1 MHLKYL
7 SLCLFSLGLTACAQ
21 HSLRPSVA
29 SANLDQKVIQGMNAM
44 YEYPSY
50 DYRGHFKV
58 NVDSNQPNKISTVEK
73 SAQLDAEVQKK
84 VDQYLREQ
92 KINLNKKQKQAL
104 YAAIAN
110 EQSVSGVSGELRS
123 EKVNAVLINLL
134 NDLQFSY
141 DGSVHYR
148 QKMGSLNLTARYE
161 KPTLLVQAKLPM
173 VLDLKDYKFYV
184 NYFGLMPY
192 LVNKDNQNNLAY
204 VDFSKYKDLFTNV
217 DMKKFVEYA
226 KASGAVSYRLADP
239 QNLQRLPIT
248 EADRKAGIVEK
259 IRLKDTVEELLLQ
272 VDLYGQVNEKYLQK
286 SVLGFDDQKIAE
298 SIATELAA
306 SEAKKKSG
314 GAEGQKVSSE
324 DAAAVSQQLYSLINA
339 HFGGTL
345 ASEEGD
351 EEQSSAAQDAAAAA
365 EEASASGQDED
376 AADVAVADAEQTT
389 QDEDGPTL
397 TEEQC
402 VELQTLKKPVVL
414 GDINYCQ
421 IYGVDVLD
429 QSVESTQKTQIKS
442 RQAALKQT
450 FAAYDQNQFVNDEAF
465 KALWLK
471 HKAEI
476 EQALPKQRN
485 PITID
490 VGLDE
495 KGRAVNVDY
504 DIAYTPAEFNH
515 RFNIKADMQ
524 ILNYGK
530 ATSINQQ
537 QLKQAK
543 SVAETSKGS
552 LFENFVKG
560 FSEKLGQSD
569 VSEHPVGSHSD
580 VQDLDSN
587 LALLANQTYDATRAY
602 DKTYKAVFIAKL
614 TAEKPSY
621 INYYSVQQLQ
631 EIAEVYAYWFSEEE
645 TYNPQGKALERIEAL
660 QKKHHL
666 EQEDQFDNDLG
677 RAVDHIVITTMQGK
691 AGREAW
697 QKLQKQY
704 KQPEQLF
711 SKQYQLEF
719 EQQNGAS
726 AEEKPLLSQT
736 ADILGKAYVAARKQQ
751 LTEKTIQNLK
761 PEHNE
766 FIDYEI
772 FRDVYQQ
779 MVTTKK

>member
-21 HSLRPSVA
+21 HNLRPSVP

-58 NVDSNQPNKISTVEK
+58 NVDPNQPKKISTVEK
-73 SAQLDAEVQKK
+73 TAQLDAEVQKK

-92 KINLNKKQKQAL
+92 KTNLNKKQKQAL

-110 EQSVSGVSGELRS
+110 EQSVSGVSDESRS

-148 QKMGSLNLTARYE
+148 QKMGSFNLTARYE

-204 VDFSKYKDLFTNV
+204 VDFSKYKNLFTNV

-226 KASGAVSYRLADP
+226 KASSAVSYRLAEP

-248 EADRKAGIVEK
+248 DADRKAGIVEK

-272 VDLYGQVNEKYLQK
+272 SELYSQVNEKYLQK
-286 SVLGFDDQKIAE
+286 NVLGFDDQKIAE

-306 SEAKKKSG
+306 SEAKKKATG
-314 GAEGQKVSSE
+314 TDGQKVSSE

-339 HFGGTL
+339 HFGNTL
-345 ASEEGD
+345 TSEEGD
-351 EEQSSAAQDAAAAA
+351 DEQASAAQ
-365 EEASASGQDED
+365 EEAADEASDSAQAE
-376 AADVAVADAEQTT
+376 DVAVAGAEPTA
-389 QDEDGPTL
+389 QDEEVATL

-402 VELQTLKKPVVL
+402 VELQALKKSVAL

-421 IYGVDVLD
+421 IYGIDVLD
-429 QSVESTQKTQIKS
+429 QSAVNTEKTQIKA
-442 RQAALKQT
+442 RQTALKQT
-450 FAAYDQNQFVNDEAF
+450 FAAYDQNQFVNDDAF

-495 KGRAVNVDY
+495 KGRLVNADY
-504 DIAYTPAEFNH
+504 DVAYTPAEFNH

-530 ATSINQQ
+530 ATSIDQQ

-543 SVAETSKGS
+543 SVAEASKGS

-666 EQEDQFDNDLG
+666 EQEEQFDNDLG

-704 KQPEQLF
+704 KQPDQLF

-736 ADILGKAYVAARKQQ
+736 ADILGKVYVAARKQQ

-772 FRDVYQQ
+772 FRDVYKQ
-779 MVTTKK
+779 MVAAKK

>member
-21 HSLRPSVA
+21 HNLRPSVA
-29 SANLDQKVIQGMNAM
+29 STQLDQKVIQGMNAI

-58 NVDSNQPNKISTVEK
+58 SVDPNQSKKINNVEK
-73 SAQLDAEVQKK
+73 TVQLDAAVQKK

-110 EQSVSGVSGELRS
+110 EQADSGISGESRS

-204 VDFSKYKDLFTNV
+204 VDFSKYKNLFTNV

-226 KASGAVSYRLADP
+226 KASGAVSYRLAEP
-239 QNLQRLPIT
+239 QNLQRLSVSDA
-248 EADRKAGIVEK
+248 ERKAGIVEK
-259 IRLKDTVEELLLQ
+259 IRLKDTVEALLLQ
-272 VDLYGQVNEKYLQK
+272 SELYSQVNAKYLQK
-286 SVLGFDDQKIAE
+286 NVFGFDEEKIAE

-306 SEAKKKSG
+306 SEAKRKVG
-314 GAEGQKVSSE
+314 GAEEQKVSSE

-339 HFGGTL
+339 HFGNAL
-345 ASEEGD
+345 DSEYGD
-351 EEQSSAAQDAAAAA
+351 EDQSSTVQDEAA
-365 EEASASGQDED
+365 EEEASDTAQAE
-376 AADVAVADAEQTT
+376 DVAVADTEEVT
-389 QDEDGPTL
+389 QDEEVASL
-397 TEEQC
+397 TEDQC
-402 VELQTLKKPVVL
+402 VELQSQKSPVAL

-421 IYGVDVLD
+421 IYGIDVLD
-429 QSVESTQKTQIKS
+429 QSAINTEKTQIKA

-450 FAAYDQNQFVNDEAF
+450 FAAYDQNQFVDDEAF
-465 KALWLK
+465 KALWIK

-485 PITID
+485 PVAID

-495 KGRAVNVDY
+495 KGRLVNADY

-530 ATSINQQ
+530 ATPINQQ

-543 SVAETSKGS
+543 SVAEASKGS

-560 FSEKLGQSD
+560 FSEKLGQGD
-569 VSEHPVGSHSD
+569 VSEHPVGAHSD
-580 VQDLDSN
+580 VQDLDSS
-587 LALLANQTYDATRAY
+587 LALLANQTYDATHAY

-621 INYYSVQQLQ
+621 IHYYSVQQLQ

-666 EQEDQFDNDLG
+666 EQDDQFDNDLG
-677 RAVDHIVITTMQGK
+677 RAVDHIVITTLQGE

-719 EQQNGAS
+719 EKQNGS
-726 AEEKPLLSQT
+726 SDEEKHLLSET
-736 ADILGKAYVAARKQQ
+736 ADILGKVYVAARKQQ

-772 FRDVYQQ
+772 FRDVYKQ
-779 MVTTKK
+779 MVTAKK

>member
-7 SLCLFSLGLTACAQ
+7 SLCLFSLGLTACTQ
-21 HSLRPSVA
+21 HNVRPQVA
-29 SANLDQKVIQGMNAM
+29 SASLEQKAIQSVNAM

-50 DYRGHFKV
+50 DYRGNFKITV
-58 NVDSNQPNKISTVEK
+58 DPSQIKQNVKAENTSK
-73 SAQLDAEVQKK
+73 LDAELQKK

-92 KINLNKKQKQAL
+92 KVALSRAQKQTL

-110 EQSVSGVSGELRS
+110 EQGDLGLTSSARS
-123 EKVNAVLINLL
+123 EKINAVLFNLL

-141 DGSVHYR
+141 DGSIHYR
-148 QKMGSLNLTARYE
+148 QKMGSFNLTAKYE

-173 VLDLKDYKFYV
+173 VLDLENYKFYI

-204 VDFSKYKDLFTNV
+204 IDFSKYKAFFKNV
-217 DMKKFVEYA
+217 DMKKFIEYL
-226 KASGAVSYRLADP
+226 KASSAVSYRLAEP
-239 QNLQRLPIT
+239 QNLQRVSLT
-248 EADRKAGIVEK
+248 EADRKAGAVEK
-259 IRLKDTVEELLLQ
+259 IRLKTTVEQLLLE
-272 VDLYGQVNEKYLQK
+272 VDLYGQVNQKYLQK
-286 SVLGFDDQKIAE
+286 SVLGVDEEKLAE
-298 SIATELAA
+298 TLAA
-306 SEAKKKSG
+306 EIASSDAKKGTAGK
-314 GAEGQKVSSE
+314 EEQKVSSD
-324 DAAAVSQQLYSLINA
+324 DAAAVSQQLYSLVNA
-339 HFGGTL
+339 HLGNTSTSEDEEVES
-345 ASEEGD
+345 ASSEEAG
-351 EEQSSAAQDAAAAA
+351 
-365 EEASASGQDED
+365 
-376 AADVAVADAEQTT
+376 DVAVAEAEQTS
-389 QDEDGPTL
+389 ENEEVVAL
-397 TEEQC
+397 TEDQC
-402 VELQTLKKPVVL
+402 IELKSLKKPVAL

-429 QSVESTQKTQIKS
+429 QSDTSIQKAQIKS
-442 RQAALKQT
+442 RQDALKQT
-450 FAAYDQNQFVNDEAF
+450 FEAYNQNQFINDEAF
-465 KALWLK
+465 KTLWLK
-471 HKAEI
+471 HKDEI

-490 VGLDE
+490 VALDD
-495 KGRAVNVDY
+495 KGRAVNMDY
-504 DIAYTPAEFNH
+504 DVDYTPAEFKH

-530 ATSINQQ
+530 ATSIDQQ

-543 SVAETSKGS
+543 SVAEASKGS
-552 LFENFVKG
+552 MLENFIKG
-560 FSEKLGQSD
+560 FGEKLGQSD
-569 VSEHPVGSHSD
+569 VLEHPVGIHSD
-580 VQDLDSN
+580 VQDLDAN
-587 LALLANQTYDATRAY
+587 LAVLADKTYDATHTY

-621 INYYSVQQLQ
+621 IHYYSVQQLQ

-677 RAVDHIVITTMQGK
+677 RAVDHIVITTIQGE

-719 EQQNGAS
+719 EKQNGS
-726 AEEKPLLSQT
+726 SDEEKHLLSET
-736 ADILGKAYVAARKQQ
+736 ADILGKVYVAARKQQ

-772 FRDVYQQ
+772 FRDVYKQ
-779 MVTTKK
+779 MVAAKK

>member
-21 HSLRPSVA
+21 HNLRPSA
-29 SANLDQKVIQGMNAM
+29 GSANLDQKVIQGMNAM

-58 NVDSNQPNKISTVEK
+58 NVDSNQPKKTSTVEK
-73 SAQLDAEVQKK
+73 TAQLDAEVQKK

-110 EQSVSGVSGELRS
+110 EQSVSGVSDESRS

-173 VLDLKDYKFYV
+173 VIDLKDYKFYV

-192 LVNKDNQNNLAY
+192 LVNKENQNNLAY

-226 KASGAVSYRLADP
+226 KASSAVSYRLAEP

-248 EADRKAGIVEK
+248 DADRKAGIVEK

-272 VDLYGQVNEKYLQK
+272 SELYGQVNEKYLQK
-286 SVLGFDDQKIAE
+286 NVLGFDDQKIAE

-306 SEAKKKSG
+306 SEAKKKVG

-339 HFGGTL
+339 HFGNTL
-345 ASEEGD
+345 TSEEGD
-351 EEQSSAAQDAAAAA
+351 EEQVSAAQ
-365 EEASASGQDED
+365 EEATDETSDSAED
-376 AADVAVADAEQTT
+376 AAVADAAEPTA
-389 QDEDGPTL
+389 QDEEVATL
-397 TEEQC
+397 TEDQC
-402 VELQTLKKPVVL
+402 VELQSLKKPVAL

-421 IYGVDVLD
+421 IYGIDVLD
-429 QSVESTQKTQIKS
+429 RSAVNTEKTQIKA
-442 RQAALKQT
+442 RRAALKQT
-450 FAAYDQNQFVNDEAF
+450 FAAYDQNQFVNDDAF

-495 KGRAVNVDY
+495 KGRLVNADY
-504 DIAYTPAEFNH
+504 DVAYTPAEFNH

-530 ATSINQQ
+530 ATSIDQQ

-543 SVAETSKGS
+543 SVAEASKGS

-580 VQDLDSN
+580 VQDLDSS

-621 INYYSVQQLQ
+621 IHYYSVQQLQ
-631 EIAEVYAYWFSEEE
+631 EIAEVYAYWFSEED

-677 RAVDHIVITTMQGK
+677 RAVDHIVITTIQGK

-719 EQQNGAS
+719 EKQNGAS
-726 AEEKPLLSQT
+726 AEDKQLLSET

-751 LTEKTIQNLK
+751 LTEKTIQKLK

-772 FRDVYQQ
+772 FRDVYKQ

>member
-7 SLCLFSLGLTACAQ
+7 SLCLFSLGLTACTQ
-21 HSLRPSVA
+21 HNVRPQVA
-29 SANLDQKVIQGMNAM
+29 SASLEQKAIQSVNAM

-50 DYRGHFKV
+50 DYRGNFKITV
-58 NVDSNQPNKISTVEK
+58 DPSQIKQNVKAENTSK
-73 SAQLDAEVQKK
+73 LDAELQKK

-92 KINLNKKQKQAL
+92 KVALSRAQKQTL

-110 EQSVSGVSGELRS
+110 EQGDLGLTSSARS
-123 EKVNAVLINLL
+123 EKINAVLFNLL

-141 DGSVHYR
+141 DGSIHYR
-148 QKMGSLNLTARYE
+148 QKMGSFNLTAKYE

-173 VLDLKDYKFYV
+173 VLDLENYKFYI

-204 VDFSKYKDLFTNV
+204 IDFSKYKAFFKNV
-217 DMKKFVEYA
+217 DMKKFIEYL
-226 KASGAVSYRLADP
+226 KASSAVSYRLAEP
-239 QNLQRLPIT
+239 QNLQRVSLT
-248 EADRKAGIVEK
+248 EADRKAGAVEK
-259 IRLKDTVEELLLQ
+259 IRLKTTVEQLLLE

-286 SVLGFDDQKIAE
+286 SVLGVDEEKLAE
-298 SIATELAA
+298 TLAA
-306 SEAKKKSG
+306 EIASSDAKKGTAGK
-314 GAEGQKVSSE
+314 EEQKVSSD
-324 DAAAVSQQLYSLINA
+324 DAAAVSQQLYSLVNA
-339 HFGGTL
+339 HLDNTSTSEDEEVES
-345 ASEEGD
+345 ASSEEAG
-351 EEQSSAAQDAAAAA
+351 
-365 EEASASGQDED
+365 
-376 AADVAVADAEQTT
+376 DVAVAEAEQTS
-389 QDEDGPTL
+389 ENEEVVAL
-397 TEEQC
+397 TEDQC
-402 VELQTLKKPVVL
+402 IELKSLKKPVAL

-429 QSVESTQKTQIKS
+429 QSDTSIQKAQIKS
-442 RQAALKQT
+442 RQDALKQT
-450 FAAYDQNQFVNDEAF
+450 FEAYNQNQFINDEAF
-465 KALWLK
+465 KTLWLK
-471 HKAEI
+471 HKDEI

-490 VGLDE
+490 VALDD
-495 KGRAVNVDY
+495 KGRAVNMDY
-504 DIAYTPAEFNH
+504 DVDYTPAEFKH

-530 ATSINQQ
+530 ATSIDQQ

-543 SVAETSKGS
+543 SVAEASKGS
-552 LFENFVKG
+552 MLENFIKG
-560 FSEKLGQSD
+560 FGEKLGQSD
-569 VSEHPVGSHSD
+569 VLEHPVGIHSD
-580 VQDLDSN
+580 VQDLDAN
-587 LALLANQTYDATRAY
+587 LAVLADKTYDAAHTY

-677 RAVDHIVITTMQGK
+677 RAVDHIVITTIQGE

-719 EQQNGAS
+719 EKQNGS
-726 AEEKPLLSQT
+726 SDEEKHLLSET
-736 ADILGKAYVAARKQQ
+736 ADILGKVYVAARKQQ

-772 FRDVYQQ
+772 FRDVYKQ
-779 MVTTKK
+779 MVAAKK

>member
-21 HSLRPSVA
+21 HNLRPSVA
-29 SANLDQKVIQGMNAM
+29 STQLDQKVIQGMNAI

-58 NVDSNQPNKISTVEK
+58 SVDPNQSKKINNVEK
-73 SAQLDAEVQKK
+73 TVQLDAAVQKK

-110 EQSVSGVSGELRS
+110 EQADSGISGESRS

-204 VDFSKYKDLFTNV
+204 VDFSKYKNLFTNV

-226 KASGAVSYRLADP
+226 KASGAVSYRLAEP
-239 QNLQRLPIT
+239 QNLQRLSVSDA
-248 EADRKAGIVEK
+248 ERKAGIVEK
-259 IRLKDTVEELLLQ
+259 IRLKDTVEALLLQ
-272 VDLYGQVNEKYLQK
+272 SELYSQVNAKYLQK
-286 SVLGFDDQKIAE
+286 NVFGFDEEKIAE
-298 SIATELAA
+298 TIATELAA
-306 SEAKKKSG
+306 SEAKSKEG
-314 GAEGQKVSSE
+314 NADGQKVSSE

-339 HFGGTL
+339 HFGNAL
-345 ASEEGD
+345 DSEYGD
-351 EEQSSAAQDAAAAA
+351 EDQSSAAQDGAA
-365 EEASASGQDED
+365 EEEASDTAQAE
-376 AADVAVADAEQTT
+376 DVAVADAEEVT
-389 QDEDGPTL
+389 QDEEVASL
-397 TEEQC
+397 TEDQC
-402 VELQTLKKPVVL
+402 VELQSQKSPVAL
-414 GDINYCQ
+414 GDINYCL
-421 IYGVDVLD
+421 IYGIDVLD
-429 QSVESTQKTQIKS
+429 RSAVNTEKTQIKA
-442 RQAALKQT
+442 RQTALKQT
-450 FAAYDQNQFVNDEAF
+450 FAAYDQNQFVDDEAF
-465 KALWLK
+465 KALWNK

-485 PITID
+485 PVAID

-495 KGRAVNVDY
+495 KGRLVNADY

-543 SVAETSKGS
+543 SVAEASKGS

-560 FSEKLGQSD
+560 FSEKLGQGD
-569 VSEHPVGSHSD
+569 VSEHPVGAHSD
-580 VQDLDSN
+580 VQDLDSS
-587 LALLANQTYDATRAY
+587 LALLANQTYDATHTY

-621 INYYSVQQLQ
+621 IHYYSVQQLQ

-677 RAVDHIVITTMQGK
+677 RAVDHIVITTIQGE

-719 EQQNGAS
+719 EKQNGS
-726 AEEKPLLSQT
+726 SDEEKHLLSET
-736 ADILGKAYVAARKQQ
+736 ADILGKVYVAARKQQ

-772 FRDVYQQ
+772 FRDVYKQ
-779 MVTTKK
+779 MVTAKK

>member
-21 HSLRPSVA
+21 HNLRPSVA

-58 NVDSNQPNKISTVEK
+58 NVDPNQPKKISTVEK
-73 SAQLDAEVQKK
+73 TAQLDAGVQKK

-92 KINLNKKQKQAL
+92 KTNLNKKQKHAL

-110 EQSVSGVSGELRS
+110 EQSVSGVSDESRS

-204 VDFSKYKDLFTNV
+204 VDFSKYKNLFTNV

-226 KASGAVSYRLADP
+226 KASSAVSYRLAEP

-248 EADRKAGIVEK
+248 DADRKAGIVEK

-272 VDLYGQVNEKYLQK
+272 SELYGQVNEKYLQK
-286 SVLGFDDQKIAE
+286 NVLGFDDQQIAE
-298 SIATELAA
+298 SIATDLAA
-306 SEAKKKSG
+306 SEAKKKAT

-339 HFGGTL
+339 HFGNTL

-351 EEQSSAAQDAAAAA
+351 EDQASAAQDVAAA
-365 EEASASGQDED
+365 EAAPDSAQAE
-376 AADVAVADAEQTT
+376 DVAVADAEPTA
-389 QDEDGPTL
+389 QDEEVATL
-397 TEEQC
+397 TEDQC
-402 VELQTLKKPVVL
+402 VELQSLKKPVVL

-421 IYGVDVLD
+421 IYGINVLD
-429 QSVESTQKTQIKS
+429 QSAVNTEKTQMKA

-450 FAAYDQNQFVNDEAF
+450 FAAYDQNQFVNDDAF

-495 KGRAVNVDY
+495 KGRLVNADY
-504 DIAYTPAEFNH
+504 DVAYTPAEFNH

-530 ATSINQQ
+530 ATSIDQQ

-543 SVAETSKGS
+543 SVAEASKGS

-569 VSEHPVGSHSD
+569 VSEHPVGLHSD
-580 VQDLDSN
+580 VQDLDSS

-621 INYYSVQQLQ
+621 IHYYSVQQLQ

-666 EQEDQFDNDLG
+666 EQEEQFDNDLG
-677 RAVDHIVITTMQGK
+677 RAVDHIVITTIQGE

-711 SKQYQLEF
+711 SKQYQLKF

-736 ADILGKAYVAARKQQ
+736 ADILGKAYAAARKQQ

-779 MVTTKK
+779 MVVTKK

>member
-21 HSLRPSVA
+21 HNLRPSVA
-29 SANLDQKVIQGMNAM
+29 STQLDQKVIQGMNAI

-58 NVDSNQPNKISTVEK
+58 SVDPNQSKKINNVEK
-73 SAQLDAEVQKK
+73 TVQLDAAVQKK

-110 EQSVSGVSGELRS
+110 EQADSGISGESRS

-173 VLDLKDYKFYV
+173 VLDLNDYKFYV

-204 VDFSKYKDLFTNV
+204 VDFSKYKNLFTNV

-226 KASGAVSYRLADP
+226 KASGAVSYRLAEP
-239 QNLQRLPIT
+239 QNLQRLSVSDA
-248 EADRKAGIVEK
+248 ERKGGIVEK
-259 IRLKDTVEELLLQ
+259 IRLKDTVEALLLQ
-272 VDLYGQVNEKYLQK
+272 SELYSQVNAKYLQK
-286 SVLGFDDQKIAE
+286 NVLGFDEEKIAE

-306 SEAKKKSG
+306 SEAKSKEG
-314 GAEGQKVSSE
+314 NADGQKVSSE

-339 HFGGTL
+339 HFGNAL
-345 ASEEGD
+345 DSEYGD
-351 EEQSSAAQDAAAAA
+351 EDQSSAAQDGAA
-365 EEASASGQDED
+365 EEDASDTAQAE
-376 AADVAVADAEQTT
+376 DVAVADAEEVT
-389 QDEDGPTL
+389 QDEEVASL
-397 TEEQC
+397 TEDQC
-402 VELQTLKKPVVL
+402 VELQSQKSPVAL

-421 IYGVDVLD
+421 IYGIDVLD
-429 QSVESTQKTQIKS
+429 QSAVNTEKTQIKA

-450 FAAYDQNQFVNDEAF
+450 FAAYDQNQFVDDEAF
-465 KALWLK
+465 KALWIK

-485 PITID
+485 PVAID

-495 KGRAVNVDY
+495 KGRLVNADY

-530 ATSINQQ
+530 ATPINQQ

-543 SVAETSKGS
+543 SVAEASKGS
-552 LFENFVKG
+552 LFENFIKG

-569 VSEHPVGSHSD
+569 VSEHPVGAHSD
-580 VQDLDSN
+580 VQDLDSS
-587 LALLANQTYDATRAY
+587 LALLANQTYDATHAY

-621 INYYSVQQLQ
+621 IHYYSVQQLQ

-645 TYNPQGKALERIEAL
+645 TYNPQGKALEHIETL

-677 RAVDHIVITTMQGK
+677 RAVDHIVITTIQGE

-719 EQQNGAS
+719 EKQNGTS
-726 AEEKPLLSQT
+726 DEEKHLLSET

-772 FRDVYQQ
+772 FRDVYKQ
-779 MVTTKK
+779 MVTAKK

>member
-58 NVDSNQPNKISTVEK
+58 NVDSNQPKKISTVEK

-110 EQSVSGVSGELRS
+110 EQSVSGVSGESRS

-148 QKMGSLNLTARYE
+148 QKMGSFNLTARYE

-248 EADRKAGIVEK
+248 DADRKAGIVEK

-365 EEASASGQDED
+365 EEASASGHDED
-376 AADVAVADAEQTT
+376 AAVADAEQTT

-543 SVAETSKGS
+543 SVAEASKGS

-691 AGREAW
+691 TGREAW

-711 SKQYQLEF
+711 SKQYQLKF

-736 ADILGKAYVAARKQQ
+736 ADILGKAYAAARKQQ

>member
-110 EQSVSGVSGELRS
+110 EQSVSGVSGESRS

-148 QKMGSLNLTARYE
+148 QKMGSFNLTARYE

-248 EADRKAGIVEK
+248 DADRKAGIVEK

-306 SEAKKKSG
+306 SEAKKKAG
-314 GAEGQKVSSE
+314 GAEEQKVSSE

-389 QDEDGPTL
+389 QDEEGPTL

-402 VELQTLKKPVVL
+402 VELQTLKKQVVL

-543 SVAETSKGS
+543 SVAEASKGS

-645 TYNPQGKALERIEAL
+645 TYNPQGKALEHIEAL

-711 SKQYQLEF
+711 SKQYQLKF

-736 ADILGKAYVAARKQQ
+736 ADILGKAYAAARKQQ

>member
-21 HSLRPSVA
+21 HNLRPSVA
-29 SANLDQKVIQGMNAM
+29 SIQLDQKVIQGMNAI

-58 NVDSNQPNKISTVEK
+58 SVDQNQSKKINNVEK
-73 SAQLDAEVQKK
+73 TVQLDAAVQKK

-110 EQSVSGVSGELRS
+110 EQADSGISGESRS

-204 VDFSKYKDLFTNV
+204 VDFSKYKNLFTNV

-226 KASGAVSYRLADP
+226 KASGAVSYRLAEP
-239 QNLQRLPIT
+239 QNLQRLSVSDA
-248 EADRKAGIVEK
+248 ERKGGIVEK
-259 IRLKDTVEELLLQ
+259 IRLKDTVEALLLQ
-272 VDLYGQVNEKYLQK
+272 SELYSQVNAKYLQK
-286 SVLGFDDQKIAE
+286 NVLGFDEEKIAE

-306 SEAKKKSG
+306 SEAKSKEG
-314 GAEGQKVSSE
+314 NADGQKVSSE

-339 HFGGTL
+339 HFGNAL
-345 ASEEGD
+345 DSEYGD
-351 EEQSSAAQDAAAAA
+351 EDQSSAAQDGAA
-365 EEASASGQDED
+365 EEDASDTAQAE
-376 AADVAVADAEQTT
+376 DVAVADAEEVT
-389 QDEDGPTL
+389 QDEEVASL
-397 TEEQC
+397 TEDQC
-402 VELQTLKKPVVL
+402 VELQSQKSPVAL

-421 IYGVDVLD
+421 IYGIDVLD
-429 QSVESTQKTQIKS
+429 QSAVNTEKTQIKA

-450 FAAYDQNQFVNDEAF
+450 FAAYDQNQFVDDEVF
-465 KALWLK
+465 KALWIK

-485 PITID
+485 PVAID

-495 KGRAVNVDY
+495 KGRLVNADY

-530 ATSINQQ
+530 ATPINQQ

-543 SVAETSKGS
+543 SVAEASKGS
-552 LFENFVKG
+552 LFENFIKG

-569 VSEHPVGSHSD
+569 VSEHPVGAHSD
-580 VQDLDSN
+580 VQDLDSS
-587 LALLANQTYDATRAY
+587 LALLANQTYDATHAY

-621 INYYSVQQLQ
+621 IHYYSVQQLQ

-645 TYNPQGKALERIEAL
+645 TYNPQGKALEHIETL

-677 RAVDHIVITTMQGK
+677 RAVDHIVITTIQGE

-719 EQQNGAS
+719 EKQNGTS
-726 AEEKPLLSQT
+726 DEEKHLLSET

-772 FRDVYQQ
+772 FRDVYKQ
-779 MVTTKK
+779 MVTAKK

>member
-21 HSLRPSVA
+21 HNLRPSVA
-29 SANLDQKVIQGMNAM
+29 STQLDQKVIQGMNAM

-58 NVDSNQPNKISTVEK
+58 SVDSNQSKKINNEEK
-73 SAQLDAEVQKK
+73 IVQLDAVVQKK

-110 EQSVSGVSGELRS
+110 EQADLGVSSESRS
-123 EKVNAVLINLL
+123 EKINTVLINLL

-161 KPTLLVQAKLPM
+161 KPTLLVQTKLPM

-204 VDFSKYKDLFTNV
+204 VDFSKYKNLFTNV

-226 KASGAVSYRLADP
+226 KASGAVSYRLAEP
-239 QNLQRLPIT
+239 QNLQRLSISDA
-248 EADRKAGIVEK
+248 ERKAGIVEK
-259 IRLKDTVEELLLQ
+259 IRLKDTVEALLLQ
-272 VDLYGQVNEKYLQK
+272 SELYSQVNAKYLQK
-286 SVLGFDDQKIAE
+286 NVFGFDEEKIAE
-298 SIATELAA
+298 TIATELAA
-306 SEAKKKSG
+306 SEAKRKVG
-314 GAEGQKVSSE
+314 GVEEQKVSSE

-339 HFGGTL
+339 HFGNAL
-345 ASEEGD
+345 DSEYSD
-351 EEQSSAAQDAAAAA
+351 EDQSSAAQDGAA
-365 EEASASGQDED
+365 E
-376 AADVAVADAEQTT
+376 DVAVADAEEVT
-389 QDEDGPTL
+389 QDEEVVSL
-397 TEEQC
+397 TQDQC
-402 VELQTLKKPVVL
+402 VELQSQKSPVAL

-421 IYGVDVLD
+421 IYGIDVLD
-429 QSVESTQKTQIKS
+429 QSAGNTEETQIKA

-450 FAAYDQNQFVNDEAF
+450 FAAYDQNQFVDDKAF
-465 KALWLK
+465 KALWIK

-485 PITID
+485 PVAID

-495 KGRAVNVDY
+495 KGRLVNADY

-530 ATSINQQ
+530 ATPINQQ

-543 SVAETSKGS
+543 SVAEASKGS

-569 VSEHPVGSHSD
+569 VSEHPVGAHSD
-580 VQDLDSN
+580 VQDLDSS
-587 LALLANQTYDATRAY
+587 LALLANQTYDATHAY

-621 INYYSVQQLQ
+621 IHYYSVQQLQ

-645 TYNPQGKALERIEAL
+645 TYNPQGKALERIETL

-677 RAVDHIVITTMQGK
+677 RAVDHIVITTIQGE

-719 EQQNGAS
+719 EKQNGTS
-726 AEEKPLLSQT
+726 DEEKHLLSET

-772 FRDVYQQ
+772 FRDVYKQ
-779 MVTTKK
+779 MVTAKK

>member
-110 EQSVSGVSGELRS
+110 EQSVSGVSGESRS

-148 QKMGSLNLTARYE
+148 QKMGSFNLTARYE

-248 EADRKAGIVEK
+248 DADRKAGIVEK

-389 QDEDGPTL
+389 QDEEGPAL

-543 SVAETSKGS
+543 SVAEASKGS

-677 RAVDHIVITTMQGK
+677 RAVDHIVITTIQGK

-711 SKQYQLEF
+711 SKQYQLKF

-736 ADILGKAYVAARKQQ
+736 ADILGKAYAAARKQQ

>member
-7 SLCLFSLGLTACAQ
+7 SLCLFSLGLTACTQ
-21 HSLRPSVA
+21 HNVRPSA
-29 SANLDQKVIQGMNAM
+29 SLEQKAIQSVNAM

-50 DYRGHFKV
+50 DYRGNFKITV
-58 NVDSNQPNKISTVEK
+58 DPSQIKQNVKAENTSK
-73 SAQLDAEVQKK
+73 LDAELQKK

-92 KINLNKKQKQAL
+92 KVALSRAQKQTL

-110 EQSVSGVSGELRS
+110 EQGDLGLTSSARS
-123 EKVNAVLINLL
+123 EKINAVLFNLL

-141 DGSVHYR
+141 DGSIHYR
-148 QKMGSLNLTARYE
+148 QKMGSFNLTAKYE

-173 VLDLKDYKFYV
+173 VLDLENYKFYI

-192 LVNKDNQNNLAY
+192 LVNKDNQNNLTY
-204 VDFSKYKDLFTNV
+204 VDFSKYKAFFKNV
-217 DMKKFVEYA
+217 DMKKFIEYL
-226 KASGAVSYRLADP
+226 KASSAVSYRLAEP
-239 QNLQRLPIT
+239 QNLQRVSLT
-248 EADRKAGIVEK
+248 EADRKAGAVEK
-259 IRLKDTVEELLLQ
+259 IRLKTTVEQLLLE

-286 SVLGFDDQKIAE
+286 SVLGVDEEKLAE
-298 SIATELAA
+298 TLAA
-306 SEAKKKSG
+306 EIASSDAKKGTAGK
-314 GAEGQKVSSE
+314 EEQKVSSD
-324 DAAAVSQQLYSLINA
+324 DAAAVSQQLYSLVNA
-339 HFGGTL
+339 HL
-345 ASEEGD
+345 ANTSTSEDEEVESASSEEAG
-351 EEQSSAAQDAAAAA
+351 
-365 EEASASGQDED
+365 
-376 AADVAVADAEQTT
+376 DVAVAEAEQTS
-389 QDEDGPTL
+389 ENEEVVAL
-397 TEEQC
+397 TEDQC
-402 VELQTLKKPVVL
+402 IELKSLKKPVAL

-421 IYGVDVLD
+421 IYGIDVLD
-429 QSVESTQKTQIKS
+429 QSDTSIQKAQIKS
-442 RQAALKQT
+442 RQDALKQT
-450 FAAYDQNQFVNDEAF
+450 FEAYNQNQFINDEAF
-465 KALWLK
+465 KTLWLK
-471 HKAEI
+471 HKDEI

-490 VGLDE
+490 VALDD
-495 KGRAVNVDY
+495 KGRAVNMDY
-504 DIAYTPAEFNH
+504 DVDYTPAEFKH

-530 ATSINQQ
+530 ATSIDQQ

-543 SVAETSKGS
+543 SVAEASKGS
-552 LFENFVKG
+552 MLENFIKG
-560 FSEKLGQSD
+560 FGEKLGQSD
-569 VSEHPVGSHSD
+569 VSEHPVGIHSD
-580 VQDLDSN
+580 VQDLDAN
-587 LALLANQTYDATRAY
+587 LAVLADKTYDATHTY

-621 INYYSVQQLQ
+621 IHYYSVQQLQ

-677 RAVDHIVITTMQGK
+677 RAVDHIVITTIQGE

-719 EQQNGAS
+719 EKQNGS
-726 AEEKPLLSQT
+726 SDEEKHLLSET
-736 ADILGKAYVAARKQQ
+736 ADILGKVYVAARKQQ

-772 FRDVYQQ
+772 FRDVYKQ
-779 MVTTKK
+779 MVAAKK

>member
-29 SANLDQKVIQGMNAM
+29 SAHLDQKVIQGMNAM

-110 EQSVSGVSGELRS
+110 EQSVSGVSGESRS

-148 QKMGSLNLTARYE
+148 QKMGSFNLTARYE

-248 EADRKAGIVEK
+248 DADRKAGIVEK

-365 EEASASGQDED
+365 EEASASGHDED

-543 SVAETSKGS
+543 SVAEASKGS

-691 AGREAW
+691 VGREAW

-736 ADILGKAYVAARKQQ
+736 ADILGKAYAAARKQQ